1 MIEYIKILLI
11 SLVCGVALP
20 LPVSSGA
27 HLSFINGILDF
38 SDDKNVLGLYYSVMS
53 VAFSLVIFVFL
64 RKIYLSGIKSLFR
77 KDKKLSGYRK
87 LMKNILISLIP
98 SLILFVPVSEDKL
111 LCDIFDGFLV
121 RSNILLVAVASVIG
135 SLVLVISIWYTRQGY
150 SLTKR
155 SADTKTVIRTA
166 VYQIVSYVIPGI
178 SRVSSASTN
187 MLICDVES
195 KVIIREIY
203 LYIAPQMLLI
213 NTVKIIRFIL
223 ADVIVS
229 PLMIAVSVVS
239 VVIMS
244 AVVVTAMSR
253 INIRR
258 IFAFFAVY
266 GGVIGAVFCVISFV
280 LK

>member
-11 SLVCGVALP
+11 SLICGATLP

-213 NTVKIIRFIL
+213 NTVKIVRFIL

-239 VVIMS
+239 VVVMS
-244 AVVVTAMSR
+244 AVVVMAMSR

-266 GGVIGAVFCVISFV
+266 GGVIGAAFCVISFV

>member
-1 MIEYIKILLI
+1 MIEYIKILII

-155 SADTKTVIRTA
+155 SADTRTVIRTA

-213 NTVKIIRFIL
+213 NTVKIVRFIL

-239 VVIMS
+239 VVVMS

-266 GGVIGAVFCVISFV
+266 GGVIGAAFCVISFV

>member
-1 MIEYIKILLI
+1 MIEYIKILII

-239 VVIMS
+239 VVVMS

-266 GGVIGAVFCVISFV
+266 GGVIGAAFCVISFV

>member
-1 MIEYIKILLI
+1 MIEYIKILII

-98 SLILFVPVSEDKL
+98 SLILFVPVSEGKL

-121 RSNILLVAVASVIG
+121 RSNILLVAVACVIG

-155 SADTKTVIRTA
+155 SADTRTVIRTA

-229 PLMIAVSVVS
+229 PVMIAFSVVA

-266 GGVIGAVFCVISFV
+266 GGVIGAAFCVISFV